1 MKNGI
6 VKILEETRKLGLSS
20 YEAKTYLALLER
32 ESLTV
37 SEIARISRVPRTR
50 IYDVLES
57 LMVEGLAVLKPGKI
71 KRYSAANP
79 VVLQDKLEN
88 RIDAEYKEQKKEIS
102 KAVLI
107 LKREFDSKR
116 DNEAYDGSS
125 VDNIEILRNPDQ
137 IYRRYIQLCANA
149 KSEILGF
156 ARTPYVYDSPNL
168 IKEQNTILNEA
179 AHQRNVK
186 LRIIHELPPDEAD
199 RVQMYRDINK
209 AFEPDYEELRLI
221 ENLPVKGGIFDGSV
235 ALFVLEHQ
243 VLGEFIQTGLVID
256 HPIYCRGFKR
266 MFEAYWSDA
275 IDHYILDGRKYYLS
289 KKE

>member
-37 SEIARISRVPRTR
+37 SEIAKISRVPRTR

-57 LMVEGLAVLKPGKI
+57 LMIEGLAVLKPGKV
-71 KRYSAANP
+71 KRYSAGSP
-79 VVLQDKLEN
+79 VVLQDKLDNKIES
-88 RIDAEYKEQKKEIS
+88 EYKEQKKEIS

-107 LKREFDSKR
+107 LKKEFDSR
-116 DNEAYDGSS
+116 RADETNNGNL
-125 VDNIEILRNPDQ
+125 VDYIEILKNPDQ
-137 IYRRYIQLCANA
+137 IYRRYIQLCINA

-156 ARTPYVYDSPNL
+156 ARTPLVYDSPNL
-168 IKEQNTILNEA
+168 IKEQNKVLVEA
-179 AHQRNVK
+179 VHRNVK
-186 LRIIHELPPDEAD
+186 LKIIHELPPDEAG
-199 RVQMYRDINK
+199 RIQMYRDINK

-221 ENLPVKGGIFDGSV
+221 ESLPIKGGIFDGSTT
-235 ALFVLEHQ
+235 LFILEHQ
-243 VLGEFIQTGLVID
+243 VLGEFILTGLVID
-256 HPIYCRGFKR
+256 HPIYSRGFKR

-289 KKE
+289 KKEQ